1 MRNSR
6 VRSMCALG
14 AALLAGAARAA
25 GPAPSDDGGATA
37 ARLTQLQSETVL
49 LQADRKSVV

>member
-25 GPAPSDDGGATA
+25 GPAP
-37 ARLTQLQSETVL
+37 
-49 LQADRKSVV
+49 